1 MLDSRV
7 ALRVGLLV
15 AAAVALAFAAVQVR
29 EKRGLA
35 LATVDDIERQL
46 ASLDPATRAAVITR
60 LSVDGATKV
69 HDLHGRP

>member
-15 AAAVALAFAAVQVR
+15 AAGVALALAALQVR
-29 EKRGLA
+29 EKRNLA
-35 LATVDDIERQL
+35 IATVDDIEAQL

-60 LSVDGATKV
+60 LSADGAKKV
-69 HDLHGRP
+69 HDLHGKP

>member
-1 MLDSRV
+1 MLDPRV

-29 EKRGLA
+29 EKRSLA
-35 LATVDDIERQL
+35 LAAVDDIERQL

-60 LSVDGATKV
+60 MSADGAKKM
-69 HDLHGRP
+69 HDLHGKP

>member
-1 MLDSRV
+1 MPDSRV

-29 EKRGLA
+29 EKRSLA
-35 LATVDDIERQL
+35 VATVDDIERQL

-60 LSVDGATKV
+60 LSADGAKKG